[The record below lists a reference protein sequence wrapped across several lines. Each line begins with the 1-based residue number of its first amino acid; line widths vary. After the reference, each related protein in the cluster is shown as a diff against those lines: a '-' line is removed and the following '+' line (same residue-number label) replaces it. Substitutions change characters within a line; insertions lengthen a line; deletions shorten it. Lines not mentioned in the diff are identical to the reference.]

1 MKSFVKRGA
10 EEMGRKDSARGATS
24 SLLIQRFQPEI
35 MKAPILQEY
44 QVPLGPSFTVLDGLN
59 YIYENLDSSLAFRAS
74 CLAGLCMVCL
84 IQINGRI
91 QCPCKTPMAKEMKL
105 APLPNKKVIRD
116 LVVDLDP

>member
-10 EEMGRKDSARGATS
+10 EEMDRKDSEPGATS
-24 SLLIQRFQPEI
+24 SLFIQRFQPET
-35 MKAPILQEY
+35 MNAPILQEY
-44 QVPLGPSFTVLDGLN
+44 QIPLGQGFTVLDGLN

-91 QCPCKTPMAKEMKL
+91 QCPCKTLMAKEMKL